1 MAKKPDTPCTGCG
14 KLLWSGPRS
23 RPDGER
29 LCRECRSAAGSGEW
43 PPLAAPESSAE
54 PHAGFGPR
62 GARLW
67 RDMGADKA
75 GFSPAELVLL
85 EEACRLADRLD
96 RLDDFL
102 CGRQDAWLRFHARN
116 EDGTIVRVVVD
127 RALSEARQQAD
138 TLRSIVADLLKKAG
152 GRVSEEP
159 AKESILDELARRRT
173 DRQQA
178 ASGP

>member
-1 MAKKPDTPCTGCG
+1 
-14 KLLWSGPRS
+14 
-23 RPDGER
+23 
-29 LCRECRSAAGSGEW
+29 
-43 PPLAAPESSAE
+43 
-54 PHAGFGPR
+54 
-62 GARLW
+62 
-67 RDMGADKA
+67 MGADKA